1 MTDPNGERAE
11 KTADIIKASLLVK
24 RYCMNS
30 GCKSFG
36 RKRPGVGRYLGETR
50 LGDPARLLCEDCH
63 QFTEITPVVSE
74 EITTSRKF
82 ARAT

>member
-24 RYCMNS
+24 RYCMNPQ
-30 GCKSFG
+30 CKSFG

-50 LGDPARLLCEDCH
+50 LGDPARILCEDCH
-63 QFTEITPVVSE
+63 TFTEITPIVSE